1 MVLENDVRQFLPHVV
16 CDLSWHTKTCW
27 HRQRLRDRIQFG
39 EAAVSVAW
47 FVEQVEL
54 VVL

>member
-1 MVLENDVRQFLPHVV
+1 MVLENDVGQFLPHVV

-39 EAAVSVAW
+39 EAAVSEAW